1 VRARL
6 LTVAVFVLGGAGALS
21 LLVAALRHPI
31 SGALVGAAAFH
42 PARVEGAAFPRRLV
56 DPSGR
61 VRVLPAPPRRIV
73 SSYLGSDEI
82 LAVLVDRSRLAAV
95 SIYSDD
101 ASSSN
106 CLGAFP
112 PPVGRVRGE
121 PEEILALRPDLVLV
135 TNFNDDGAV
144 RLLEGAGVPILR
156 SDSWDSFDGVLAHI
170 RLLGAAVGADA
181 GAEQLAR
188 AVERRLAAVA
198 ARVRGRTRPRVLYYE
213 VPGYTRGAGALIDE
227 MIERAGGSNVAR
239 DLGIRGVAELGFE
252 SVLALRPEVLVMPGF
267 GVGPTATEI
276 PPSLT
281 HAAGWSEIPA
291 VKTGRVHV
299 IPASS
304 ITSLSQHA
312 ARGLEELARI
322 IHPDLIERGGT
333 EEPRGRG
340 PDPAY

>member
-1 VRARL
+1 MVNSRWII
-6 LTVAVFVLGGAGALS
+6 AVVGAGAVA
-21 LLVAALRHPI
+21 LLVVAGMHPI
-31 SGALVGAAAFH
+31 SGAMVGAREFH
-42 PARVEGAAFPRRLV
+42 PARVEGAAFPKRLV

-61 VRVLPAPPRRIV
+61 VRLLPAPPRRIV

-82 LAVLVDRSRLAAV
+82 LAVLVDHSRLAAV

-112 PPVGRVRGE
+112 PPVRRVRGE

-135 TNFNDDGAV
+135 TNFTEDGTV
-144 RLLEGAGVPILR
+144 RLLDGAGVPILR
-156 SDSWDSFDGVLAHI
+156 CASWESFDGVLAHI
-170 RLLGAAVGADA
+170 RLLGAAVGAEA
-181 GAEQLAR
+181 GAEELAR

-198 ARVRGRTRPRVLYYE
+198 ARVRGRPRPRVLYYE

-239 DLGIRGVAELGFE
+239 ELGIRGVAELGFE

-267 GVGPTATEI
+267 GVGPSATEI
-276 PPSLT
+276 PVSLT

-291 VKTGRVHV
+291 VKNGRVHV
-299 IPASS
+299 VPASA

-322 IHPDLIERGGT
+322 IHPDAE
-333 EEPRGRG
+333 
-340 PDPAY
+340 